1 MRIRSGNK
9 KRGNVIPGQDPRR
22 DLPRHMPMP
31 KMPQRPIQQPRR
43 LPRPK

>member
-1 MRIRSGNK
+1 MRIRSGK
-9 KRGNVIPGQDPRR
+9 KRGNAIPGRQPHH
-22 DLPRHMPMP
+22 DLPRRQPMP